1 MWRWGMSRR
10 SLLKGWESMALI
22 VLALFGVVVLLTGL
36 VALLGLTLKYVG
48 IA

>member
-1 MWRWGMSRR
+1 MSKG
-10 SLLKGWESMALI
+10 SLLKGWEALALI
-22 VLALFGVVVLLTGL
+22 VVALFGVVVLLTGL